1 MVIRQLTD
9 SKLPLELLDFLVLDL
24 YEIQKHLMLFFL
36 WNVIHI
42 MLNLSKVVFL
52 ELNDLS
58 SVTLIHLDL
67 SLAQVFVFI
76 RILLILIR
84 QILVFLL

>member
-1 MVIRQLTD
+1 
-9 SKLPLELLDFLVLDL
+9 
-24 YEIQKHLMLFFL
+24 MLFFL
-36 WNVIHI
+36 WDVIHI

-58 SVTLIHLDL
+58 SVTLVHLDL

>member
-9 SKLPLELLDFLVLDL
+9 SKLPLELLDLLVLDL

-36 WNVIHI
+36 WDVIHI

-58 SVTLIHLDL
+58 SVTLVHLDL

-76 RILLILIR
+76 RILFILIS

>member
-9 SKLPLELLDFLVLDL
+9 SKLPLELLDLLVLDL

-76 RILLILIR
+76 RILFILIR